1 MSTSHHSTSLLRTV
15 VRWSRVRGANVGSLH
30 APASGSSWPTS
41 LSDGEA
47 AIAFLRILLGCFV
60 GMHTPHYFNIMEHF
74 SDVIFF
80 FGEMQK
86 RPRSTEGSRWRPFL
100 CSRASIALPDGGS
113 ARFRRRLAFASS
125 SGRSTHILPSSVSSL
140 SDWGSPCKKINK

>member
-60 GMHTPHYFNIMEHF
+60 GMHTPHHFNIMEHF

-80 FGEMQK
+80 FWGNAETASFHGGITLASFLVLTSLD
-86 RPRSTEGSRWRPFL
+86 RVARWRK
-100 CSRASIALPDGGS
+100 RAISP
-113 ARFRRRLAFASS
+113 
-125 SGRSTHILPSSVSSL
+125 PSSIRQQLRQVYSYPSFVCVVV